1 MRKITM
7 LLIVLVSVTGIGC
20 NRAGQQGTG
29 AKKKLTIA
37 VIPKDTTQG
46 LLRSGGQRADQL
58 EAAAAAGGSE
68 RHPSCISRALR
79 RARRPPATDER

>member
-20 NRAGQQGTG
+20 NRASQQGAG

-37 VIPKDTTQG
+37 VIPKGTTHEFWKSIVIAVAVDRW
-46 LLRSGGQRADQL
+46 RS
-58 EAAAAAGGSE
+58 
-68 RHPSCISRALR
+68 SRVTA
-79 RARRPPATDER
+79 